1 MPGDSRRLIRLIV
14 VFSVAA
20 LAVLALLIVVGTVGG
35 QDTISETP
43 PSDSGNPV
51 IPPAD
56 STVSRSREVQ
66 LYFRFGSEGYLAC
79 ETRLIEVRASE
90 RLEAAV
96 LRELIRGPSSEHAE
110 LTRLIQAQTQIG
122 EITEQGDTLYVTLSA
137 DFLRSAVNQPE
148 GWGEDAALV
157 RENFLQ
163 RRLAVYSVVNTLSN
177 LGTYSHVQI
186 LVDSEGEGVGE
197 LLPRRPFGFVDDA
210 ASKEKP
216 LPPLPYEDSVV
227 LDAENTVACVLQAL
241 VEKNWSSAYAFV
253 AGQNESGIIRPLYDT
268 AAANLQRFEIAVQS
282 YEIVG
287 SAVSHDGQSSVVRAD
302 IEYRRADGSTVKR
315 ESYPVRLL
323 LHGEIWKLDYER
335 LLSLLSLSN

>member
-1 MPGDSRRLIRLIV
+1 MLGDSRRLIRLIV

-35 QDTISETP
+35 QDTISENP

-79 ETRLIEVRASE
+79 ETRLIEARASE

-122 EITEQGDTLYVTLSA
+122 EISEQGDTLYVTLSA

-197 LLPRRPFGFVDDA
+197 LLPRRQFGFVDDA

-216 LPPLPYEDSVV
+216 LPPCPTRTLWCWMPKIQWPVCFRRWWRRTGPAPTLLWPARTS
-227 LDAENTVACVLQAL
+227 QG
-241 VEKNWSSAYAFV
+241 SYAP
-253 AGQNESGIIRPLYDT
+253 STIRPRPT
-268 AAANLQRFEIAVQS
+268 C
-282 YEIVG
+282 
-287 SAVSHDGQSSVVRAD
+287 SVLR
-302 IEYRRADGSTVKR
+302 
-315 ESYPVRLL
+315 
-323 LHGEIWKLDYER
+323 
-335 LLSLLSLSN
+335 